1 VAEKTGRLLD
11 VYGRRWDGKPLKD
24 DEFVISAVEKTSI
37 FFKELHHDV
46 RQSGFSFPSKE
57 QRGSPPGCLP

>member
-11 VYGRRWDGKPLKD
+11 VYGRGWDGKPLKD

-37 FFKELHHDV
+37 QTRRRKHPNQPCRPGTSMRDLFIV
-46 RQSGFSFPSKE
+46 RRKV
-57 QRGSPPGCLP
+57 